1 MIFGL
6 IVCLIAAAAATFLG
20 GLQHWVGAPMLGLV
34 IGILLS
40 NLLPTGFASK
50 SKKGAAFSSK
60 VILRGGII
68 LTGGTLSFTTIVGA
82 GSSALPYIILSII
95 FAFITACLV
104 GKYLIRVSTNTR
116 ILVAGG
122 TSICGGTAIA
132 TLAGVLDADD
142 DEMAYAMAAIFLFD
156 LFATLIWPY
165 VALGMN
171 FSPEQF
177 SVLAGIAIN
186 DVASVTAAGA
196 TYDALM
202 GAAAIS
208 ADGVTTGGDLAV
220 VVKLTRVVMLV
231 FVALA
236 VMIWSIWSKGK
247 NAQTVGENG
256 GKSAV
261 SKIISAFPVFI
272 LGFLGLALVNTFV
285 DFSGIAI
292 FGTTLAKLMKTVS
305 KFCITTALVGV
316 GAKINLKDMLTKG
329 VKPVL
334 LGGCTWAIV
343 AIFTFSYVTFFMK

>member
-1 MIFGL
+1 MLFGL
-6 IVCLIAAAAATFLG
+6 IVCFVAAVAATFLA
-20 GLQHWVGAPMLGLV
+20 GLQHWVGGPMLGLV
-34 IGILLS
+34 IGILLA
-40 NLLPTGFASK
+40 NLLPAAFVKK

-60 VILRGGII
+60 LILRAGII
-68 LTGGTLSFTTIVGA
+68 ITGGTLSFTTIVGA

-95 FAFITACLV
+95 FAFVTACLV
-104 GKYLIRVSTNTR
+104 GKFLIPVTTNTR

-132 TLAGVLDADD
+132 TLAGVLDADE

-165 VALGMN
+165 VALGMD

-196 TYDALM
+196 TFDSLL

-208 ADGVTTGGDLAV
+208 ADGVTTGGELAV

-236 VMIWSIWSKGK
+236 VMIWSVWNKGK
-247 NAQTVGENG
+247 SEAQENAG

-272 LGFLGLALVNTFV
+272 LGFLGLAVINTFV
-285 DFSGIAI
+285 DFSGIAL

-305 KFCITTALVGV
+305 KFCITMALVGV

-329 VKPVL
+329 IKPVL
-334 LGGCTWAIV
+334 LGGCTWLIV

>member
-6 IVCLIAAAAATFLG
+6 IVCLIAAIAATFLA
-20 GLQHWVGAPMLGLV
+20 GLQHWVGGPMLGLV
-34 IGILLS
+34 IGILLA
-40 NLLPTGFASK
+40 NLLPAAFVGK
-50 SKKGAAFSSK
+50 CKKGAAFSSK
-60 VILRGGII
+60 VILRAGII
-68 LTGGTLSFTTIVGA
+68 ITGGTLSFTTILGA

-104 GKYLIRVSTNTR
+104 GKFLIPVSINTR

-132 TLAGVLDADD
+132 TLAGVLDADE

-177 SVLAGIAIN
+177 SILAGIAIN

-196 TYDALM
+196 TFDSLM

-208 ADGVTTGGDLAV
+208 ADGVTTGGELAV

-236 VMIWSIWSKGK
+236 VMIWSIWSKRK
-247 NAQTVGENG
+247 NSVSSDDSTGS
-256 GKSAV
+256 KSTV
-261 SKIISAFPVFI
+261 SKIVSAFPVFI

-285 DFSGIAI
+285 DFSRIALL
-292 FGTTLAKLMKTVS
+292 GTTLAKLMKTAS
-305 KFCITTALVGV
+305 KFCITMALVGV
-316 GAKINLKDMLTKG
+316 GVKINLRDMLTRG
-329 VKPVL
+329 IKPVL
-334 LGGCTWAIV
+334 LGGCTWLIV
-343 AIFTFSYVTFFMK
+343 AIFTFSYVTFFM

>member
-6 IVCLIAAAAATFLG
+6 IVCLVAAVVATFLA
-20 GLQHWVGAPMLGLV
+20 GLQHWVGGPMLGLV
-34 IGILLS
+34 IGILLA
-40 NLLPTGFASK
+40 NLLPKAFAAK

-60 VILRGGII
+60 IILRAGII
-68 LTGGTLSFTTIVGA
+68 ITGGTLSFATIVGA
-82 GSSALPYIILSII
+82 GSSALPYIILSIC

-104 GKYLIRVSTNTR
+104 GKYLIKVSTNTR

-132 TLAGVLDADD
+132 TLAGIVDADD

-165 VALGMN
+165 VAMGMQ

-196 TYDALM
+196 TFDALM

-208 ADGVTTGGDLAV
+208 ADGVTTGGELAV

-247 NAQTVGENG
+247 KEGEAQTAG
-256 GKSAV
+256 GKSAA
-261 SKIISAFPVFI
+261 SKVISAFPVFI
-272 LGFLGLALVNTFV
+272 LGFLALALVNTLFP
-285 DFSGIAI
+285 FSNVAL

-305 KFCITTALVGV
+305 KFCITMALVGV
-316 GAKINLKDMLTKG
+316 GAKINLKEMLTKG

-334 LGGCTWAIV
+334 LGGCTWLIV
-343 AIFTFSYVTFFMK
+343 AIFTFSYVTFFM

>member
-6 IVCLIAAAAATFLG
+6 IVCIIAAFVATWLA
-20 GLQHWVGAPMLGLV
+20 GLQHWVGGPMLGLV
-34 IGILLS
+34 IGILLA
-40 NLLPTGFASK
+40 NLLPKAFAAK

-60 VILRGGII
+60 IILRAGII
-68 LTGGTLSFTTIVGA
+68 ITGGTLSFATIVGA
-82 GSSALPYIILSII
+82 GSSALPYIILSIC

-104 GKYLIRVSTNTR
+104 GKYLIKVTTNTR

-132 TLAGVLDADD
+132 TLAGVVDADD

-165 VALGMN
+165 VAMGMQ

-196 TYDALM
+196 TFDALM

-208 ADGVTTGGDLAV
+208 ADGVTTGGELAV

-236 VMIWSIWSKGK
+236 VMIWNIWSKGK
-247 NAQTVGENG
+247 TEGETQTG
-256 GKSAV
+256 GKSAA
-261 SKIISAFPVFI
+261 SKVISAFPVFI
-272 LGFLGLALVNTFV
+272 LGFLALALVNTLFP
-285 DFSGIAI
+285 FSNVAL

-305 KFCITTALVGV
+305 KFCITVALVGV
-316 GAKINLKDMLTKG
+316 GAKINLKEMLTKG

-334 LGGCTWAIV
+334 LGGCTWLIV
-343 AIFTFSYVTFFMK
+343 AIFTFSYVTFFM

>member
-1 MIFGL
+1 MLFGL
-6 IVCLIAAAAATFLG
+6 IVCFVAAVAATLLA
-20 GLQHWVGAPMLGLV
+20 GLQHWVGGPMLGLV
-34 IGILLS
+34 IGILLA
-40 NLLPTGFASK
+40 NLLPAAFVAK
-50 SKKGAAFSSK
+50 SRKGAAFSSK
-60 VILRGGII
+60 VILRAGII
-68 LTGGTLSFTTIVGA
+68 ITGGTLSFTTIVGA

-95 FAFITACLV
+95 FAFITACIV
-104 GKYLIRVSTNTR
+104 GKFLIPVTTNTR

-132 TLAGVLDADD
+132 TLAGVLDAEE

-165 VALGMN
+165 VALGMD

-196 TYDALM
+196 TFDSLL

-208 ADGVTTGGDLAV
+208 ADGVTTGGELAV

-236 VMIWSIWSKGK
+236 VMIWSVWSKGK
-247 NAQTVGENG
+247 NGETAQENG

-272 LGFLGLALVNTFV
+272 LGFLGLAIVNTFV
-285 DFSGIAI
+285 DFSGIAL

-305 KFCITTALVGV
+305 KFCITMALVGV

-343 AIFTFSYVTFFMK
+343 AIFTFSYVAFFMK

>member
-6 IVCLIAAAAATFLG
+6 IVCIIAASVATWLA
-20 GLQHWVGAPMLGLV
+20 GLQHWVGGPMLGLV
-34 IGILLS
+34 IGILLA
-40 NLLPTGFASK
+40 NLLPKAFAAK

-60 VILRGGII
+60 IILRAGII
-68 LTGGTLSFTTIVGA
+68 ITGGTLSFATIVGA
-82 GSSALPYIILSII
+82 GSSALPYIILSIC

-104 GKYLIRVSTNTR
+104 GKYLIKVTTNTR

-132 TLAGVLDADD
+132 TLAGVVDADD

-165 VALGMN
+165 VAMGMQ

-196 TYDALM
+196 TFDALM

-208 ADGVTTGGDLAV
+208 ADGVTTGGELAV

-236 VMIWSIWSKGK
+236 VMIWNIWSKGK
-247 NAQTVGENG
+247 AEGETQTG
-256 GKSAV
+256 GKSAA
-261 SKIISAFPVFI
+261 SKVISAFPVFI
-272 LGFLGLALVNTFV
+272 LGFLALALVNTLFP
-285 DFSGIAI
+285 FSNIAL

-305 KFCITTALVGV
+305 KFCITVALVGV
-316 GAKINLKDMLTKG
+316 GAKINLKEMLTKG

-334 LGGCTWAIV
+334 LGGCTWLIV
-343 AIFTFSYVTFFMK
+343 AIFTFSYVTFFM

>member
-6 IVCLIAAAAATFLG
+6 IVCLVAAVAATFLA
-20 GLQHWVGAPMLGLV
+20 GLQHWVGGPMLGLV
-34 IGILLS
+34 IGILLA
-40 NLLPTGFASK
+40 NLLPSAFVGK
-50 SKKGAAFSSK
+50 CKKGAAFSSK
-60 VILRGGII
+60 VILRAGII
-68 LTGGTLSFTTIVGA
+68 ITGGTLSFSTIVGA

-104 GKYLIRVSTNTR
+104 GKYLIPVTTNTR

-132 TLAGVLDADD
+132 TLAGVINADE

-165 VALGMN
+165 VALGMD

-196 TYDALM
+196 TFDSLM
-202 GAAAIS
+202 GAAALS
-208 ADGVTTGGDLAV
+208 ADGVTTGGELAV

-236 VMIWSIWSKGK
+236 VMVWSIWSKGK
-247 NAQTVGENG
+247 TEESQGE
-256 GKSAV
+256 KSAV

-272 LGFLGLALVNTFV
+272 LGFLALAVVNTLV
-285 DFSGIAI
+285 DFSGIAL

-305 KFCITTALVGV
+305 KFCITMALVGV

-329 VKPVL
+329 IKPVL
-334 LGGCTWAIV
+334 LGGCTWIIV
-343 AIFTFSYVTFFMK
+343 AVFTFSYVCFFM

>member
-6 IVCLIAAAAATFLG
+6 VVCLVAAVVATFLA
-20 GLQHWVGAPMLGLV
+20 GLQHWVGGPMLGLV
-34 IGILLS
+34 IGILLA
-40 NLLPTGFASK
+40 NLLPKSFVAK

-60 VILRGGII
+60 VILRAGII
-68 LTGGTLSFTTIVGA
+68 ITGGTLSFSTIVGA

-104 GKYLIRVSTNTR
+104 GKYLIPVTTNTR

-132 TLAGVLDADD
+132 TLAGVIEADE

-196 TYDALM
+196 TFDSLM

-208 ADGVTTGGDLAV
+208 ADGVTTGGELAV

-236 VMIWSIWSKGK
+236 VMIWHIWSKGK
-247 NAQTVGENG
+247 TETQENTSE
-256 GKSAV
+256 KSAF

-272 LGFLGLALVNTFV
+272 LGFLGLAVVNTFV
-285 DFSGIAI
+285 DFSGIAL
-292 FGTTLAKLMKTVS
+292 FGTTLAKVMKTVS
-305 KFCITTALVGV
+305 KFCITMALVGV

-329 VKPVL
+329 IKPVL

-343 AIFTFSYVTFFMK
+343 ALFTFSYVTFFM

>member
-1 MIFGL
+1 MLFGL
-6 IVCLIAAAAATFLG
+6 IVCFVAAVAATFLS
-20 GLQHWVGAPMLGLV
+20 GLQHWVGGPMLGLV
-34 IGILLS
+34 IGILLA
-40 NLLPTGFASK
+40 NLLPAAFVQK

-60 VILRGGII
+60 LILRAGII
-68 LTGGTLSFTTIVGA
+68 ITGGTLSFTTIVGA
-82 GSSALPYIILSII
+82 GSSALPFIILSII
-95 FAFITACLV
+95 FAFVTACLV
-104 GKYLIRVSTNTR
+104 GKFLIPVTTNTR

-132 TLAGVLDADD
+132 TLAGVLDADE

-165 VALGMN
+165 VALGMG

-177 SVLAGIAIN
+177 SILAGIAIN

-196 TYDALM
+196 TFDALL
-202 GAAAIS
+202 GTAAIS
-208 ADGVTTGGDLAV
+208 ADGVTTGGELAV

-236 VMIWSIWSKGK
+236 VMIWSVWSKGK
-247 NAQTVGENG
+247 TEGETQENVG

-272 LGFLGLALVNTFV
+272 LGFLGLAVINTFV
-285 DFSGIAI
+285 DFSGIAL

-305 KFCITTALVGV
+305 KFCITMALVGV

-329 VKPVL
+329 IKPVL

-343 AIFTFSYVTFFMK
+343 AIFTFSYVCFFM

>member
-6 IVCLIAAAAATFLG
+6 IVCFVAAIAATFLA
-20 GLQHWVGAPMLGLV
+20 GLQHWVGGPMLGLV
-34 IGILLS
+34 IGILLA
-40 NLLPTGFASK
+40 NLLPSAFVGRC
-50 SKKGAAFSSK
+50 KKGAAFSSK
-60 VILRGGII
+60 LILRAGII
-68 LTGGTLSFTTIVGA
+68 ITGGTLSFGTILGA
-82 GSSALPYIILSII
+82 GSAALPYIILSII
-95 FAFITACLV
+95 FAFITACIV
-104 GKYLIRVSTNTR
+104 GKYLIPVTTNTR

-132 TLAGVLDADD
+132 TLAGVIEADE

-171 FSPEQF
+171 FGPEQF
-177 SVLAGIAIN
+177 SILAGIAIN

-196 TYDALM
+196 TFDALM

-208 ADGVTTGGDLAV
+208 TDGVTTGGELAV

-236 VMIWSIWSKGK
+236 VMIWHIWSKGK
-247 NAQTVGENG
+247 TEYAETASE
-256 GKSAV
+256 KSAF
-261 SKIISAFPVFI
+261 SKIVSAFPVFI
-272 LGFLGLALVNTFV
+272 LGFLGLAVVNTFV
-285 DFSGIAI
+285 DFSGIAL
-292 FGTTLAKLMKTVS
+292 FGTTLAKLMKTIS
-305 KFCITTALVGV
+305 KFCITMALVGV

-334 LGGCTWAIV
+334 LGGCTWVIV
-343 AIFTFSYVTFFMK
+343 ALFTFSYVTFFM

>member
-6 IVCLIAAAAATFLG
+6 IVCLVAAAAATFLA
-20 GLQHWVGAPMLGLV
+20 GLQHWVGGPMLGLV
-34 IGILLS
+34 IGILLA
-40 NLLPTGFASK
+40 NLLPGAFVSK
-50 SKKGAAFSSK
+50 CKKGAAFSSK
-60 VILRGGII
+60 VILRAGII
-68 LTGGTLSFTTIVGA
+68 ITGGTLSFTTIVGA
-82 GSSALPYIILSII
+82 GSSALPYIILSIC
-95 FAFITACLV
+95 FAFITACIV
-104 GKYLIRVSTNTR
+104 GKYLIPVTTNTR

-132 TLAGVLDADD
+132 TLAGVLDADE

-165 VALGMN
+165 VALGMD

-196 TYDALM
+196 TFDSLM

-208 ADGVTTGGDLAV
+208 ADGVTTGGELAV

-236 VMIWSIWSKGK
+236 VMIWSIWNKGK
-247 NAQTVGENG
+247 GGETQQEG

-272 LGFLGLALVNTFV
+272 LGFLGLAIVNTFV
-285 DFSGIAI
+285 DFSGIVL

-305 KFCITTALVGV
+305 KFCITMALVGV
-316 GAKINLKDMLTKG
+316 GAKINLKDMLKKG

-334 LGGCTWAIV
+334 LGGCTWLIV

>member
-6 IVCLIAAAAATFLG
+6 IVCIIAAFVATWLA
-20 GLQHWVGAPMLGLV
+20 GLQHWVGGPMLGLV
-34 IGILLS
+34 IGILLA
-40 NLLPTGFASK
+40 NLLPKAFAAK

-60 VILRGGII
+60 IILRAGII
-68 LTGGTLSFTTIVGA
+68 ITGGTLSFATIVGA
-82 GSSALPYIILSII
+82 GSSALPYIILSIC

-104 GKYLIRVSTNTR
+104 GKYLIKVTTNTR

-132 TLAGVLDADD
+132 TLAGVVDADD

-165 VALGMN
+165 VAMGMQ

-196 TYDALM
+196 TFDALM

-208 ADGVTTGGDLAV
+208 ADGVTTGGELAV

-236 VMIWSIWSKGK
+236 VMIWNIWSKGK
-247 NAQTVGENG
+247 NEGETQTG
-256 GKSAV
+256 GKSAA
-261 SKIISAFPVFI
+261 SKVISAFPVFI
-272 LGFLGLALVNTFV
+272 LGFLALALVNTLFP
-285 DFSGIAI
+285 FSNIAL

-305 KFCITTALVGV
+305 KFCITVALVGV
-316 GAKINLKDMLTKG
+316 GAKINLKEMLTKG

-334 LGGCTWAIV
+334 LGGCTWLIV
-343 AIFTFSYVTFFMK
+343 AIFTFSYVTFFM

>member
-6 IVCLIAAAAATFLG
+6 IVCIIAASVATWLA
-20 GLQHWVGAPMLGLV
+20 GLQHWVGGPMLGLV
-34 IGILLS
+34 IGILLA
-40 NLLPTGFASK
+40 NLLPKAFAAK

-60 VILRGGII
+60 IILRAGII
-68 LTGGTLSFTTIVGA
+68 VTGGTLSFATIVGA
-82 GSSALPYIILSII
+82 GSSALPYIILSIC

-104 GKYLIRVSTNTR
+104 GKYLIKVTTNTR

-132 TLAGVLDADD
+132 TLAGVVDADD

-165 VALGMN
+165 VAMGMQ

-196 TYDALM
+196 TFDALM

-208 ADGVTTGGDLAV
+208 ADGVTTGGELAV

-236 VMIWSIWSKGK
+236 VMIWNIWSKGK
-247 NAQTVGENG
+247 NEGETQTG
-256 GKSAV
+256 GKSAA
-261 SKIISAFPVFI
+261 SKVISAFPVFI
-272 LGFLGLALVNTFV
+272 LGFLALALVNTLFP
-285 DFSGIAI
+285 FSNIAL

-305 KFCITTALVGV
+305 KFCITVALVGV
-316 GAKINLKDMLTKG
+316 GAKINLKEMLTKG

-334 LGGCTWAIV
+334 LGGCTWLIV
-343 AIFTFSYVTFFMK
+343 AIFTFSYVTFFM